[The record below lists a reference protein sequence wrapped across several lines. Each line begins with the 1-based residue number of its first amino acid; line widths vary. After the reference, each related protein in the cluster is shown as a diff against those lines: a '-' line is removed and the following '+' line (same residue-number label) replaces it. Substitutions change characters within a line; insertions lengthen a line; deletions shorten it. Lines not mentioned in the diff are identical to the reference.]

1 MKKAISILGAMIMLL
16 MNSIISCAA
25 ETNNMRQGICPQLD
39 EYFSQTYYA
48 SSTLPQEVIPGS
60 PLTQSRPLEISDAAD
75 QTLPAEFATYCEI
88 SFVSGSELLK
98 KALVLNQYGAD
109 GRIYLELDYN
119 CLTEPGEA
127 LFDITVMSNS
137 YLFRTVKTLRVES
150 FRDHTPFYIQKEGCN
165 IQIFPGETVSALRA
179 SEKAIR
185 MAEDSTGLSTASWA
199 GTEKYKNLRSV
210 YASEIITE
218 AYGQYDIEILFSY
231 ANVSCMVPVFL
242 QCLPYHIEY
251 SGTPFQ
257 GQSIRFMMIND
268 EAGGVVDCKWSVTE
282 GQAEI
287 DDSGLLTIPDDA
299 AVGEKIVVQ
308 AVPVSGGTPLEKSIR
323 IQEAGK
329 LFKDCTFKQ
338 TAFLEGFSV
347 DLPESEEWTANVVSN
362 ADEHYLGYSERIS
375 DHKDKEVLEV
385 YMTEIPDFVEEA
397 EKALAY
403 YDDSYS
409 ELSEKENGLQMKD
422 VEIQNHPARLALY
435 YVDSPRNDGS
445 DAVDH
450 IVGGMI
456 SYARDRKVLFLR
468 LNLYNPD
475 EEEVTFADL
484 KELIKHISYAPEQAG
499 FREADTDFEIAAEGD
514 QKIIVGGETLNMT
527 VTFSNSD
534 YMNARNKYDK
544 ILWSV
549 VDAETGETT
558 EKAKMANNI
567 LSVSPS
573 LAEETELKVIAQS
586 VAFPELKREYQ
597 ITAVP
602 RVNKLT
608 VNPSKLQL
616 WAGTG
621 ESAEITYETDPKNL
635 PPERVTV
642 ASENEEIVMVKPLGK
657 GKAEIHAVG
666 AGKTTV
672 RVSETGGERV
682 YVPVTV
688 LIPVETLTIKTDRSA
703 KLGDTPKFSAELYP
717 ENASNKHVTW
727 SIDVDESIANI
738 WNNGLLKID
747 ANAPKGT
754 EITVT
759 CTAEGAPNPVV
770 ETMKIILE

>member
-1 MKKAISILGAMIMLL
+1 
-16 MNSIISCAA
+16 
-25 ETNNMRQGICPQLD
+25 
-39 EYFSQTYYA
+39 
-48 SSTLPQEVIPGS
+48 
-60 PLTQSRPLEISDAAD
+60 
-75 QTLPAEFATYCEI
+75 
-88 SFVSGSELLK
+88 
-98 KALVLNQYGAD
+98 
-109 GRIYLELDYN
+109 
-119 CLTEPGEA
+119 
-127 LFDITVMSNS
+127 
-137 YLFRTVKTLRVES
+137 
-150 FRDHTPFYIQKEGCN
+150 
-165 IQIFPGETVSALRA
+165 
-179 SEKAIR
+179 
-185 MAEDSTGLSTASWA
+185 
-199 GTEKYKNLRSV
+199 
-210 YASEIITE
+210 
-218 AYGQYDIEILFSY
+218 
-231 ANVSCMVPVFL
+231 
-242 QCLPYHIEY
+242 
-251 SGTPFQ
+251 
-257 GQSIRFMMIND
+257 
-268 EAGGVVDCKWSVTE
+268 
-282 GQAEI
+282 
-287 DDSGLLTIPDDA
+287 
-299 AVGEKIVVQ
+299 
-308 AVPVSGGTPLEKSIR
+308 
-323 IQEAGK
+323 
-329 LFKDCTFKQ
+329 
-338 TAFLEGFSV
+338 
-347 DLPESEEWTANVVSN
+347 
-362 ADEHYLGYSERIS
+362 
-375 DHKDKEVLEV
+375 
-385 YMTEIPDFVEEA
+385 
-397 EKALAY
+397 
-403 YDDSYS
+403 
-409 ELSEKENGLQMKD
+409 
-422 VEIQNHPARLALY
+422 
-435 YVDSPRNDGS
+435 
-445 DAVDH
+445 
-450 IVGGMI
+450 
-456 SYARDRKVLFLR
+456 
-468 LNLYNPD
+468 
-475 EEEVTFADL
+475 
-484 KELIKHISYAPEQAG
+484 
-499 FREADTDFEIAAEGD
+499 
-514 QKIIVGGETLNMT
+514 MT